1 MKDLSEDKR
10 GIEREEEA
18 IGGELSMN
26 LMNL

>member
-1 MKDLSEDKR
+1 MKDLSEYKS

-18 IGGELSMN
+18 IGNRLSMN